1 MVVKNRDLLK
11 SKKLRFSLA
20 DENRMSEIINKFLS
34 AGDKFM
40 PGIHLRNPGFTH
52 SVCGP
57 FTKNKKRIQKFKET
71 RGSEKTKRELK
82 LAFNM
87 TWFIETLRICLEEQ
101 LLINYYVI
109 KHLILPKKKY
119 DGYQSVH
126 ASIV

>member
-1 MVVKNRDLLK
+1 MN
-11 SKKLRFSLA
+11 
-20 DENRMSEIINKFLS
+20 EIINKFLS

-71 RGSEKTKRELK
+71 GGSEKTKRELK
-82 LAFNM
+82 LSFNM
-87 TWFIETLRICLEEQ
+87 TCFIENLRICLEEQ

-109 KHLILPKKKY
+109 KHLILPKKTKY
-119 DGYQSVH
+119 DGYQRVH
-126 ASIV
+126 ASIERLLTHTLEQELILRTRVL